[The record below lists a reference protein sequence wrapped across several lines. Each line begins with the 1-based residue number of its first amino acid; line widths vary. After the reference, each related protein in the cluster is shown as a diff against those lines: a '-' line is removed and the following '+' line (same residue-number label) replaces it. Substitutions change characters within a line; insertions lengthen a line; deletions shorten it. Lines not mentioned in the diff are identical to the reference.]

1 MTQRSGLFLPAAL
14 AALFVVPAVALQDG
28 SASSLEDSLRR
39 TVLALEALAGLG
51 ERIEGGE
58 QEAVGQLLAATEA
71 PLDDEAQAS
80 QALSQLRGE
89 VAALEIELDALH
101 AAVPGAL
108 PGHTGARPVDERGL
122 PLIPTV
128 GLDDQARALLG
139 AAAGSASDGSATAPV
154 AGGAAGT
161 GAGQPAGAARPKRS
175 FEEPGYTADPL
186 RLAKALYRQGR
197 WEQALSVLDGRATQ
211 PEAAY
216 WRARCLDKLGR
227 FDEAAAGYEA
237 LVADPEGGEHARR
250 AREDLEFLRWRR
262 EFEQRQETARGQ
274 SAGQEPG
281 LEERL
286 R

>member
-28 SASSLEDSLRR
+28 PASSLEESLRR

-51 ERIEGGE
+51 ERIEAGE
-58 QEAVGQLLAATEA
+58 HEAVGPLLTATEA
-71 PLDDEAQAS
+71 PLDDQARAGEVLAS
-80 QALSQLRGE
+80 LRGE
-89 VAALEIELDALH
+89 VSALEIELDGLH
-101 AAVPGAL
+101 AAIPGAL
-108 PGHTGARPVDERGL
+108 PGHTGARPASDPTGL
-122 PLIPTV
+122 PVIPTV
-128 GLDDQARALLG
+128 GLDDEARALLG
-139 AAAGSASDGSATAPV
+139 ATAVADGATTTPV
-154 AGGAAGT
+154 AGPGTTASTAGSGAE
-161 GAGQPAGAARPKRS
+161 PKRS

-197 WEQALSVLDGRATQ
+197 WDRALAVLDGRAQQ

-227 FDEAAAGYEA
+227 FDEAAAAYEA
-237 LVADPEGGEHARR
+237 LVDDPAGGEHARR

-262 EFEQRQETARGQ
+262 EFERRQEAARRRTGDGATDRQ
-274 SAGQEPG
+274 
-281 LEERL
+281 EER